1 MTHQI
6 GKSDAFFV
14 VRGYGC
20 TRVWLYEGMV
30 VRGYNSAEI
39 NMQLRVRFLQHVPR
53 GR

>member
-6 GKSDAFFV
+6 GKSDAFS
-14 VRGYGC
+14 
-20 TRVWLYEGMV
+20 LYEGMV

-39 NMQLRVRFLQHVPR
+39 NMQPRERFLQHVPR